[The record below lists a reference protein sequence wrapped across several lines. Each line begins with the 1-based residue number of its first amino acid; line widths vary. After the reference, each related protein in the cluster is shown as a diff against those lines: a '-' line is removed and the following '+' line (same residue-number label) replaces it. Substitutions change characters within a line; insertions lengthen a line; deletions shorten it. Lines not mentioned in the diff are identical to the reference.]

1 MTAGRD
7 CRDKSQLCAQ
17 DPDMAVTKWSKI
29 GHQLGVQSGDN
40 ILGNSLPKPQSS
52 GLGPQPFLGQD

>member
-1 MTAGRD
+1 MSAAPGRFYEILY
-7 CRDKSQLCAQ
+7 SPAAQ
-17 DPDMAVTKWSKI
+17 YQDMAVTKWSKI

-52 GLGPQPFLGQD
+52 GLGPQPFL